1 MVSHKLVP
9 YWVRLRETYKTD
21 EEDYWNLNELNEHR
35 NEFDYNSVIGALDDF
50 FDQFYDDID
59 DDSDRKRTFE
69 VNRYDSDNNIIE
81 GEIKLG
87 EYGIEADVYDR
98 QQQQR
103 IHRHRR
109 THHSEET
116 PFYFMFYNPPSNNTR
131 AVAILKQYRARG
143 VKGEL
148 YDRLDDF
155 VEEHDSDSEE
165 KDIVIEMNPVYTQDA
180 EERITSADNFKRL
193 KFKGL
198 QELTPMEEHADNE
211 DATDADRQTVNRTY
225 EIKPTSDSRFTP
237 DFVQSFMSNGSW
249 KYGQLEKND
258 FNDVKLTVE
267 EDGSQI
273 TFSLWD
279 PDIQMSRELD
289 PTEDNLDIDGG
300 HPTAESLAPRAR
312 EVADIVLPPE
322 DDSPDIGTLL

>member
-35 NEFDYNSVIGALDDF
+35 NEFDYNSVIGALNDF

-116 PFYFMFYNPPSNNTR
+116 PFYFMLYNPPSNNTR

-165 KDIVIEMNPVYTQDA
+165 KDIVIEMNPVLT
-180 EERITSADNFKRL
+180 RRRSSPITSADNFKRL
-193 KFKGL
+193 KFEGL

-237 DFVQSFMSNGSW
+237 DFVQSFISNGSW

-258 FNDVKLTVE
+258 LMMNCITSRSSLSLSLRIQLTYL
-267 EDGSQI
+267 DGC
-273 TFSLWD
+273 
-279 PDIQMSRELD
+279 
-289 PTEDNLDIDGG
+289 
-300 HPTAESLAPRAR
+300 TA
-312 EVADIVLPPE
+312 
-322 DDSPDIGTLL
+322 